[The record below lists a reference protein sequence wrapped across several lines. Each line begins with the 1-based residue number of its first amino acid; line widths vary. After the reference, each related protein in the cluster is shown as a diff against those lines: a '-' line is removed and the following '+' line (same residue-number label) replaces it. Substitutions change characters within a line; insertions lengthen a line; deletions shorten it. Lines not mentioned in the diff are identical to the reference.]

1 MSFRALLFPAWVLAS
16 LSRWSQIGLILNTTI
31 LAFFPHMLPCFD
43 IFTNRRNHSQ
53 LWKWKS
59 NHMWRCMFT
68 WGTDLEIYKLK
79 GQVLLFWG
87 PKLLKDG
94 NTELCTSYKELGRHN
109 GKRLFFWQIRSIHS
123 DIYSLFTRGNAE
135 WITDWWMDVPTLLI
149 SITAY

>member
-16 LSRWSQIGLILNTTI
+16 PSRWSQIGLILNTTI
-31 LAFFPHMLPCFD
+31 LAFFPHIPPVFQYIYQQKESFSIVEMKVKPYV
-43 IFTNRRNHSQ
+43 R
-53 LWKWKS
+53 W
-59 NHMWRCMFT
+59 MFT
-68 WGTDLEIYKLK
+68 WGIDLEIYTPK

-149 SITAY
+149 SNTAY